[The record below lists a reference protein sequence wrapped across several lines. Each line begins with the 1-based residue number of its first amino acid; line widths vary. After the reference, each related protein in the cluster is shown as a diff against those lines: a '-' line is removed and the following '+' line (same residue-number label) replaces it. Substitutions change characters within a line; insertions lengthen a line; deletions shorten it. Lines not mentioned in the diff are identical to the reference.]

1 MAAISVTNVA
11 VLNNPAPFS
20 ARFHIEV
27 ALNCLSPLSSDLE
40 WRLIYIGSSEDEAYD
55 QVLDTVLLGPL
66 RPGSLRFLLDS
77 PAPNPFLIPTE
88 ELLGIT
94 AILLTCSFRDQEFV
108 KVGFYVNNEYVEEK
122 LIECPPEV
130 PDTTKIQRC
139 VLTEKPRVTRFLI
152 DWREEVAEL
161 SAADTEDDLEEGSG
175 VAVLP
180 IKTPYII

>member
-11 VLNNPAPFS
+11 VLNNPAAFS
-20 ARFHIEV
+20 ARFQIEV
-27 ALNCLSPLSSDLE
+27 TLNCLSSLSSDLE

-77 PAPNPFLIPTE
+77 PPPNSSLIPTE

-108 KVGFYVNNEYVEEK
+108 KVGFYVNNEYIDEK
-122 LIECPPEV
+122 LIECPPER
-130 PDTTKIQRC
+130 PDTTRIQRC
-139 VLTEKPRVTRFLI
+139 VLTEKPRVTRFMI
-152 DWREEVAEL
+152 DWSDEATAL
-161 SAADTEDDLEEGSG
+161 SAADTEDDLEEGSH
-175 VAVLP
+175 VAVVP
-180 IKTPYII
+180 IKAPYII

>member
-20 ARFHIEV
+20 TRFHIEV
-27 ALNCLSPLSSDLE
+27 ALNCLSSLSSDLE
-40 WRLIYIGSSEDEAYD
+40 WKLIYIGSSEDEAYD

-77 PAPNPFLIPTE
+77 PAPNPALIPAE

-108 KVGFYVNNEYVEEK
+108 KVGFYVNNEYIDDK

-152 DWREEVAEL
+152 DWREDVSEL
-161 SAADTEDDLEEGSG
+161 SAADTEDDLEEGRN

-180 IKTPYII
+180 LKSPYII